1 MLPICSF
8 IPYLTRRLE
17 SLKAQLEI
25 NVDYVLGTLPGL
37 GFNLKILYIL
47 YAFPYSN
54 TSGWPVPVA
63 ARSKAYVYDHSPAE
77 TVGSNTTRGHV
88 CLSVASVVCC
98 QVEVSVTR

>member
-63 ARSKAYVYDHSPAE
+63 ARSKAYVCRRSPFE
-77 TVGSNTTRGHV
+77 IVGSKPIVGVEV
-88 CLSVASVVCC
+88 CLL
-98 QVEVSVTR
+98 